1 MSNRRT
7 DTTRSVG
14 VRFNSQILAELM
26 RYYYFELGW
35 QIDSLG
41 GFVRDL
47 VEGLHYVYEQNE
59 EKFKDLKLN
68 NIEEAEEILQQ
79 FNAGRVNQQNLSLT
93 ASQQRHFGSEVDPY
107 YRPQTK
113 NPRKNIRR
121 QQRRQLT
128 SQTAEPPFSSQTQT
142 MPQEVWEL
150 YEQLKPGEDKEMVDA
165 MIANVESLPDGWEGI
180 KTLISNKLN
189 DD

>member
-7 DTTRSVG
+7 DITRSLN

-26 RYYYFELGW
+26 RYYHNELGW
-35 QIDSLG
+35 EINSMG
-41 GFVRDL
+41 GFIRDMI
-47 VEGLHYVYEQNE
+47 ESLHYVLEANDQ
-59 EKFKDLKLN
+59 KFQQLQLN
-68 NIEEAEEILQQ
+68 SIEEAEQILTQ
-79 FNAGRVNQQNLSLT
+79 FNAGQVNQQNLSLT
-93 ASQQRHFGSEVDPY
+93 ASQQRQFGEVDPF

-128 SQTAEPPFSSQTQT
+128 SQTAEPSFSSQTQ

-165 MIANVESLPDGWEGI
+165 MIVNVESLPDGWEGV
-180 KTLISNKLN
+180 KTLISNKL
-189 DD
+189 DDS